1 MLIFKFLYSIIKEKT
16 KKEKEKMKE
25 ISIAPKFNGDFCMG
39 ILHIEDDSKF
49 KLIENNGLKMYAANP
64 IPKNRYGEEYEFEFY
79 EDYIMKTELVM
90 MQYRIVCF
98 DSKVEEAI
106 EKLKTHISNCIS
118 QQMLFLNNAQKEYKR
133 KIRKKE
139 IGKYDKNALF

>member
-1 MLIFKFLYSIIKEKT
+1 
-16 KKEKEKMKE
+16 MKE
-25 ISIAPKFNGDFCMG
+25 ISIAPKHNGDFCMR

-79 EDYIMKTELVM
+79 EDCVMKIEFVM

-98 DSKVEEAI
+98 DYQVKEAI
-106 EKLKTHISNCIS
+106 DKLKAHILNNIG
-118 QQMLFLNNAQKEYKR
+118 QHIEFLNNAQKEYKR